1 MTRVHILATGGT
13 IAGTARSEVDP
24 GYRAG
29 GLGVGALID
38 GVPGLRSVATLT
50 GEQFSQLGSQDMN
63 DDVWLRLAARVNALF
78 SANEADGIVITHGT
92 DTAEETAYL
101 LHLAVKS
108 ERPVVLTG
116 SMRPAT
122 ALSADG
128 PLNLFNAVSVA
139 ADPHAWGRGVIVA
152 VNDDLH
158 SARDV
163 TKSSTTDVQSFV
175 SPGAGLLGT
184 ASYGHARYFR
194 RPTHLHTNATE
205 FSLDGKDFLPRV
217 DILYAHA
224 NMPVDM
230 VRASASL
237 GSRGIVIAGMGNG
250 NISTG
255 VAQALADIVSS
266 GVVVVRSSR
275 VGSGDVGR
283 NIEMDDDGLNFVASD
298 QLNPQKSRVLLQLCL
313 AHGLKGGAIQ
323 DAFYR
328 Y

>member
-1 MTRVHILATGGT
+1 MSRVHILATGGT
-13 IAGTARSEVDP
+13 IAGTARSDHDP
-24 GYRAG
+24 GYRAA
-29 GLGVGALID
+29 GLSVSALMD
-38 GVPGLRSVATLT
+38 GVPGLRNVAALT
-50 GEQFSQLGSQDMN
+50 GEQFSQLGSQDVN
-63 DDVWLRLAARVNALF
+63 DSLWLRLAARVNALF
-78 SANEADGIVITHGT
+78 SEDAADGIVITHGT
-92 DTAEETAYL
+92 DTAEETGYF
-101 LHLAVKS
+101 LHLVVKS

-175 SPGAGLLGT
+175 SPGPGLLGT

-194 RPTHLHTNATE
+194 QPTHLHTNATE
-205 FSLDGKDFLPRV
+205 FSLEGREFLPRV

-224 NMPVDM
+224 NMPVDL
-230 VRASASL
+230 VHASASL
-237 GSRGIVIAGMGNG
+237 GSRGLVIAGMGNG
-250 NISTG
+250 NISTE
-255 VAQALADIVSS
+255 VAQTLADIVSS

-275 VGSGDVGR
+275 VGSGEVGR
-283 NIEMDDDGLNFVASD
+283 NIEIDDDGLDFVASD

-313 AHGLKGGAIQ
+313 AHGLKGDSIQ

>member
-1 MTRVHILATGGT
+1 MSRVHILATGGT
-13 IAGTARSEVDP
+13 IAGTARSDHDP
-24 GYRAG
+24 GYRAAG
-29 GLGVGALID
+29 MSVSALMD
-38 GVPGLRSVATLT
+38 GVPGLRNVAALT
-50 GEQFSQLGSQDMN
+50 GEQFSQLGSQDVN
-63 DDVWLRLAARVNALF
+63 DSLWLRLAARVNALF
-78 SANEADGIVITHGT
+78 SEDAADGIVITHGT
-92 DTAEETAYL
+92 DTAEETGYF
-101 LHLAVKS
+101 LHLVVKS

-128 PLNLFNAVSVA
+128 PLNLFNAVRVA

-175 SPGAGLLGT
+175 SPGPGLLGT

-194 RPTHLHTNATE
+194 QPTHLHTNATE
-205 FSLDGKDFLPRV
+205 FSLEGREFLPRV

-224 NMPVDM
+224 NMPVDL
-230 VRASASL
+230 VHASASL
-237 GSRGIVIAGMGNG
+237 GSRGLVIAGMGNG
-250 NISTG
+250 NISTE
-255 VAQALADIVSS
+255 VAQTLADIVSS

-275 VGSGDVGR
+275 VGSGEVGR
-283 NIEMDDDGLNFVASD
+283 NIEIDDDGLDFVASD

-313 AHGLKGGAIQ
+313 AHGLKGDSIQ